1 MIDLLMQYGLF
12 LAKAVTIVVAIAV
25 VMMMAYSMSRKVRV
39 MDKLEIRNLN
49 EKYRNMTHV
58 MKSVVLSKKQFKK
71 DLKAENT
78 RFKAEKKRRDTP
90 DSESRKRI
98 FVVNFHG
105 DIKATA
111 VLSLREEIT
120 SILSIARPQ
129 DEVLVRL
136 ENAGGLVHE
145 HGLAASQ
152 LHRIKQHNVPLTIAV
167 DKVAASGGY
176 MMACV
181 GDRIIAAPFAVLGSI
196 GVLAQVPN
204 FNRLLDKHGVDFE
217 LLKAGEL
224 KRTITMFGVNT
235 DEDRKRF
242 KEQLEDTHILF
253 KEFVAEH
260 RPVLDMTTIA
270 TGEHW
275 YGKRALELK
284 LVDDLLTSDEYLMN
298 ATEDTDIYEVAYTAH
313 KRISEKLVSVVQD
326 AVGRFTLV
334 GR

>member
-1 MIDLLMQYGLF
+1 
-12 LAKAVTIVVAIAV
+12 
-25 VMMMAYSMSRKVRV
+25 
-39 MDKLEIRNLN
+39 
-49 EKYRNMTHV
+49 

>member
-1 MIDLLMQYGLF
+1 MLDLLMQYGLF

-25 VMMMAYSMSRKVRV
+25 VMMMAYSMSRKARV

-49 EKYRNMTHV
+49 EKFRNMTHV
-58 MKSVVLSKKQFKK
+58 MKSVVLSKKEFKK
-71 DLKAENT
+71 DVKAENA
-78 RFKAEKKRRDTP
+78 RVKAEKKKRDTP
-90 DSESRKRI
+90 EAEKKKRI

-152 LHRIKQHNVPLTIAV
+152 LHRIKQHNIPLTIAV

-196 GVLAQVPN
+196 GVLAQIPN

-242 KEQLEDTHILF
+242 REQLEDTHILF

-260 RPVLDMTTIA
+260 RPTLDMNTIA

-275 YGKRALELK
+275 YGKRALELN
-284 LVDDLLTSDEYLMN
+284 LVDDLLTSDEYLMK
-298 ATEDTDIYEVAYTAH
+298 ATEDADIYEVTYTAH
-313 KRISEKLVSVVQD
+313 KRISEKLVSVVQN
-326 AVGRFTLV
+326 AIERFTLL

>member
-1 MIDLLMQYGLF
+1 MLDLLMQYGLF

-25 VMMMAYSMSRKVRV
+25 VMMMAYSMSRKARV

-49 EKYRNMTHV
+49 EKFRNMTHV
-58 MKSVVLSKKQFKK
+58 MKSVVLSKKEFKK
-71 DLKAENT
+71 DLKAENA
-78 RFKAEKKRRDTP
+78 RVKAEKKKRDTP
-90 DSESRKRI
+90 EAEKKKRI

-152 LHRIKQHNVPLTIAV
+152 LHRIKQHNIPLTIAV

-196 GVLAQVPN
+196 GVLAQIPN

-242 KEQLEDTHILF
+242 REQLEDTHILF

-260 RPVLDMTTIA
+260 RPALDMNTIA

-275 YGKRALELK
+275 YGKRALELN
-284 LVDDLLTSDEYLMN
+284 LVDDLLTSDEYLMK
-298 ATEDTDIYEVAYTAH
+298 ATEDADIYEVTYTAH
-313 KRISEKLVSVVQD
+313 KRISEKLVSVVQN
-326 AVGRFTLV
+326 ATERFTLL